1 MACRSY
7 NDPKWHAHTPVL
19 PAANGT
25 RTMVETVLHDAQ
37 PGSYHPFVL
46 HRAYEYNGKWSYEH
60 GTYFFTLEE
69 AMKAFKERIR

>member
-1 MACRSY
+1 
-7 NDPKWHAHTPVL
+7 
-19 PAANGT
+19 
-25 RTMVETVLHDAQ
+25 MVETVLHDAQ